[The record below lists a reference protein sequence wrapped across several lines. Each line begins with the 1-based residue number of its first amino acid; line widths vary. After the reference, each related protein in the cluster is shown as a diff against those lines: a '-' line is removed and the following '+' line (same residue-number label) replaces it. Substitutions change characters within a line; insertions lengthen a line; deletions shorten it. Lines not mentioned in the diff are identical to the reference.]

1 MYKITYR
8 DKATN
13 TTGEKIYNTISES
26 KALELY
32 RREISIFPEG
42 YSIIDII
49 DLDEQNE
56 INAYYEAKE
65 RIINEAIDNF
75 KKAVTSILK
84 KPYNSKNQI
93 VHKSITIN
101 SFKNEITK
109 EIENIIKNED
119 ITNILIGFN
128 KNKITLEPTYEY
140 YQKAE

>member
-1 MYKITYR
+1 
-8 DKATN
+8 
-13 TTGEKIYNTISES
+13 
-26 KALELY
+26 
-32 RREISIFPEG
+32 
-42 YSIIDII
+42 
-49 DLDEQNE
+49 LDEQKE
-56 INAYYEAKE
+56 INTYYEAKE

-93 VHKSITIN
+93 VHKSIIIN
-101 SFKNEITK
+101 NFKNEITK
-109 EIENIIKNED
+109 EIENIIKKED